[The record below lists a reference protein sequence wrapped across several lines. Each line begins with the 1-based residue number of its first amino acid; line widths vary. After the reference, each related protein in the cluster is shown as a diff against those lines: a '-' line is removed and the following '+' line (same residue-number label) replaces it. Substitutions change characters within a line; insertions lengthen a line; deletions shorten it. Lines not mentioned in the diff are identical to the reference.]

1 MALQRVG
8 VYQYR
13 SVCNE
18 MLEYTTVLIHIIIL
32 IVLIVQFV
40 YCVVFSIEFLY
51 VYCHFIL
58 PLLIFNGTVVFCNI
72 VYTFITDM
80 WKNNFCI
87 LNMFLPCL
95 NKDIIIIIIIYYLAF
110 KLVEKRGAR
119 KCQG

>member
-8 VYQYR
+8 VCQYR

-18 MLEYTTVLIHIIIL
+18 MLENTIVLIHIIIL

-95 NKDIIIIIIIYYLAF
+95 SKDIIIIIIIYYVCLIAPIEHC
-110 KLVEKRGAR
+110 VE
-119 KCQG
+119 